1 MYLTVT
7 SKRQPRLAVH
17 EQLYQTASP
26 LSDVVYVL
34 RFFVVVFKSFLTT
47 SWPPRHLRVGL
58 FTLAHKNRNAKSWI
72 CSNSAASADIN
83 EVVAEPSAASSLS
96 SSELSEAEA
105 AAAKTKSLG
114 LIASAVVS
122 PHPAKVKKG
131 GEDAFFFRSSLDGGA
146 IGVADGVGGYSEYG
160 IDPGMFSRTL
170 MQQLSQS
177 EAKQTQVNP
186 ASALREAQEATRLP
200 GASTAVVLQLNGTSR
215 EATYA
220 NVGDSGIRV
229 LRDGKIVYAS
239 RPLMHG
245 FNCPYQLAYTRLS
258 PNAQTIKDADIETI
272 PVLPGDIIVAAT
284 DGVFDNL
291 IMTMIHQNS
300 LWINARRFDSDI
312 EEIIS
317 DEESAAGSSDL
328 ELVKSTAK
336 ALADEAFARSMDA
349 RYMSPFAQA
358 KGEQQ
363 GGFVFQKPIGGKPD
377 DITVV
382 VALAKEGGVAGAE
395 SEVLR
400 SQKEWEQAQLVVQK
414 LLEGSED
421 VVRATQEALSAAESA
436 GMVASARPAASGPRP
451 KKKPSSGMQVFVE
464 SQVAAMDKA
473 QLQRTLGQLGLP
485 TSGKLS
491 SLRQRLLDYRE

>member
-1 MYLTVT
+1 V
-7 SKRQPRLAVH
+7 KARA
-17 EQLYQTASP
+17 
-26 LSDVVYVL
+26 
-34 RFFVVVFKSFLTT
+34 
-47 SWPPRHLRVGL
+47 GL

-291 IMTMIHQNS
+291 
-300 LWINARRFDSDI
+300 FDSDI